1 MNKEYLEKF
10 YEENKERLFDSG
22 SEIGSVEDLTDYITS
37 TISSNVQY
45 DFDLIIDTNSLFS
58 LDNDKDIGDE
68 IE

>member
-10 YEENKERLFDSG
+10 YEENKERLFNSE
-22 SEIGSVEDLTDYITS
+22 SEIGSVDDLTDYITS

-45 DFDLIIDTNSLFS
+45 DFNLIINTNSLFN